1 MSKLAENT
9 VKTNTEITEADIEKQ
24 RLQQEK
30 EYLGPR
36 EMAAYII
43 SGFGDKNWETFS
55 GNNMFFYKSLIDL
68 YYLFTHWLGLV
79 VPFDKSDQF
88 ESC

>member
-9 VKTNTEITEADIEKQ
+9 VTTNMQITEADVEKQ
-24 RLQQEK
+24 KQQQEK

-43 SGFGDKNWETFS
+43 SGFGDKTGKHSPETICS
-55 GNNMFFYKSLIDL
+55 SI
-68 YYLFTHWLGLV
+68 TQHSRV
-79 VPFDKSDQF
+79 
-88 ESC
+88 